1 MLGCLLWVKGTVKSL
16 DDPRVIFSFDMGG
29 GIGVLHIAAVGG
41 HLEVCKY
48 LVEELGGDVNA
59 PAPGV
64 GGLSLTLPSFFWKLA
79 PVMSMFRTMRCLNC
93 GVVLFDCRL
102 CRCDTLYVICS
113 VWRCFYC
120 EVFA

>member
-1 MLGCLLWVKGTVKSL
+1 MLGCSLWEKGIVKSL

-59 PAPGV
+59 PAPGI
-64 GGLSLTLPSFFWKLA
+64 GGLSLTLPFFFLEIGTCHVYVSHHEMPELCCCA
-79 PVMSMFRTMRCLNC
+79 FCLQ
-93 GVVLFDCRL
+93 
-102 CRCDTLYVICS
+102 TLQV
-113 VWRCFYC
+113 
-120 EVFA
+120 